1 MFPPFTLPY
10 IFILHNENLFFL
22 TYSLQIPY
30 IQNHFYNRIEVA
42 SVPESA
48 KNTDAFRFSVFALYI
63 LKIRFTLNRLN
74 C

>member
-1 MFPPFTLPY
+1 MPPY

-48 KNTDAFRFSVFALYI
+48 KNTDAFRFSVFCALHIEDSFYS
-63 LKIRFTLNRLN
+63 
-74 C
+74 